1 MGHLVSIHTALKPLK
16 KIGKIEIKFYDHFP
30 KRIEVDRG
38 GDKEDFIQ
46 NIAL

>member
-1 MGHLVSIHTALKPLK
+1 MVNLRDADGGCSA
-16 KIGKIEIKFYDHFP
+16 
-30 KRIEVDRG
+30 KRIEVDRV